1 MTRPDEAP
9 KTHGFV
15 AIAAIL
21 AASCGLP
28 LQAAEP
34 SPYPRVDLATWY
46 EVDPEWPSRP
56 RGIEWGAVSGVAVD
70 DQDQV
75 WVFTRSVPPIQV
87 YSAEGKLVRAW
98 GEKDIQTAH
107 HLKIDSSGNV
117 WVSDIGR
124 HVVMQFTPAGELLR
138 TLGTPDEP
146 GEDETHLN
154 KPTDMAITAEG
165 DVFVSDGYGNNRIV
179 HFGPDGR
186 FVKAWGKLGTA
197 PGEFSLPHAIA
208 LDSRGR
214 LYVADR
220 NNVRIQIFNQD
231 GRFLDQ
237 WTNAVTPWGLWITN
251 RDEIWVC
258 GSSPTAWSFSPSE
271 LPLGCPP
278 RDQVFMKFSP
288 GGKLVQLW
296 TVPKGT
302 DGEEK
307 PGELNW
313 VHCLA
318 LDSQGN
324 IYAGDIIGKRIQK
337 FVVHEG
343 AAN

>member
-1 MTRPDEAP
+1 MTRPDEALRL
-9 KTHGFV
+9 
-15 AIAAIL
+15 AAIVVV
-21 AASCGLP
+21 AAWCGVS

-34 SPYPRVDLATWY
+34 SPYPRTDVATSY
-46 EVDPEWPSRP
+46 EVDPAWPSRP
-56 RGIEWGAVSGVAVD
+56 QGIEWGAVSGVAVD
-70 DQDQV
+70 DRDQV

-98 GEKDIQTAH
+98 GEKDIRTAH

-124 HVVMQFTPAGELLR
+124 HVVMQFTPEGELLR
-138 TLGTPDEP
+138 TLGTPGEP
-146 GEDETHLN
+146 GADETHLN
-154 KPTDMAITAEG
+154 KPTDMAITPEG
-165 DVFVSDGYGNNRIV
+165 DVFISDGYGNNRIV
-179 HFGPDGR
+179 HFDANGR
-186 FVKAWGKLGTA
+186 FVKAWGQLGTA

-208 LDSRGR
+208 LDSEGR

-220 NNVRIQIFNQD
+220 NNVRVQVFDQE
-231 GRFLDQ
+231 GRFLNQ
-237 WTNAVTPWGLWITN
+237 WMDVVTPWGFWITQD
-251 RDEIWVC
+251 DEIWVC
-258 GSSPTAWSFSPSE
+258 GSSPTAWKFSPPD

-288 GGKLVQLW
+288 AGRLLRLW
-296 TVPKGT
+296 TVPKGD
-302 DGEEK
+302 DGEER

-337 FVVHEG
+337 FVAHRAER
-343 AAN
+343 AARD